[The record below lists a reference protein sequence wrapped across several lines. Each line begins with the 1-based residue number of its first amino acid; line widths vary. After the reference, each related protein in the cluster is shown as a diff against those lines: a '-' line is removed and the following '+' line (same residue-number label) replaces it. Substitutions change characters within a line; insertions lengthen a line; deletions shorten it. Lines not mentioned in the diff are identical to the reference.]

1 MAADIR
7 TGVVS
12 SLPRGVLNS
21 GNARAANKA
30 LDYSRALEMKG
41 NGMLS
46 QSNTYTAFGK
56 GTKAARVVKGTGAA
70 LGVLGFVV
78 GYWLISK
85 KESLMNKLRSPI
97 LPQRLREQ
105 RLGLQSVRYG
115 GL

>member
-85 KESLMNKLRSPI
+85 KESLMNKLWTARCF
-97 LPQRLREQ
+97 
-105 RLGLQSVRYG
+105 
-115 GL
+115 

>member
-1 MAADIR
+1 
-7 TGVVS
+7 
-12 SLPRGVLNS
+12 
-21 GNARAANKA
+21 
-30 LDYSRALEMKG
+30 MKG

-85 KESLMNKLRSPI
+85 KESLMNKQRSPI
-97 LPQRLREQ
+97 LLQSRQEQ
-105 RLGLQSVRYG
+105 RQGLQSVRYG